1 MWPRRRGGG
10 HRKCR
15 RRQAQDGAFSLV
27 ADGDRA
33 DIHAAPAAIP
43 PPPTPPAP
51 LAPPPPAQVPPTFA
65 PVAPPPT
72 PPPTP
77 APPIVAALRDLVAAI
92 VLPVGQVR
100 IRIGL
105 RRVGRGRQNDRRG
118 DERQTAGHAE
128 TDQEPAARRLDGVL
142 IGWPGIT
149 PSGSVFP
156 KHPLHAVLQ
165 VDAAWRR
172 AAGFEHDRCGNPV
185 GQAALPEGKHRCM
198 RDMVQSKMSYPDG
211 YARSG
216 GILFRRGMLVIAA
229 MLCGGASILGRRA
242 GNCGV
247 PRRAGGG

>member
-43 PPPTPPAP
+43 PPPPPPAP
-51 LAPPPPAQVPPTFA
+51 LAPPPPAQVPPPSA
-65 PVAPPPT
+65 PVPPPPT

-77 APPIVAALRDLVAAI
+77 ATPIALGNLVAAV

-142 IGWPGIT
+142 IGWTGIT

-198 RDMVQSKMSYPDG
+198 REMVQSKMSYFEGD
-211 YARSG
+211 ARDG
-216 GILFRRGMLVIAA
+216 GILFRRGMPVIAA
-229 MLCGGASILGRRA
+229 MLCDGSPIRCRQA
-242 GNCGV
+242 GSCGV
-247 PRRAGGG
+247 LRRAGGS